1 LKEIREHEWNNYD
14 IKIWEE
20 YGDTQKG
27 VREDE
32 TALEAI
38 ARHMVEVLGEN
49 KRKEP
54 YDVYIG
60 RGSKWGNPYYI
71 GRDGTREQVI
81 KKYRKYLLASPLMD
95 DLHELKGKVLGCF
108 CAPKPCHGDIL
119 AELANKD

>member
-1 LKEIREHEWNNYD
+1 MPTRWLLGRLRDVRQFLKRLKEIREHEWNNYD

-49 KRKEP
+49 K
-54 YDVYIG
+54 
-60 RGSKWGNPYYI
+60 
-71 GRDGTREQVI
+71 
-81 KKYRKYLLASPLMD
+81 
-95 DLHELKGKVLGCF
+95 
-108 CAPKPCHGDIL
+108 
-119 AELANKD
+119 